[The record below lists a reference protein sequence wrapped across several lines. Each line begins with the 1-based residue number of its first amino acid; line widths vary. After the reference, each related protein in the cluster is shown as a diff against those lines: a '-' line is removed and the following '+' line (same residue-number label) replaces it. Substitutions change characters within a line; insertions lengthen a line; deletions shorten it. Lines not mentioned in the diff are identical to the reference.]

1 MINSSLTPR
10 HNTYCGVP
18 ADEQIERSRFSE
30 KVPLSRIAANL
41 FQRRQRCRILYPFGE
56 HQNAEVFADANERF
70 DDAPCLGAV
79 AHAGDEHP
87 VDLQL
92 IERKQKQ
99 RLQAGGAH
107 TEVVD
112 REPDAQ
118 PAQGRQ
124 QMFRGRTER
133 AVGIA
138 QDGGKLGRGDRADIG
153 ADFALDRT
161 VAGHALEDDAA
172 IVVGRI

>member
-1 MINSSLTPR
+1 MINSSLTSR

-41 FQRRQRCRILYPFGE
+41 FQRRQRCRVLYPFGE

-112 REPDAQ
+112 RELDPQFVKLFHHDPRRVVVSDARCFGYLQCQ
-118 PAQGRQ
+118 PGC
-124 QMFRGRTER
+124 G
-133 AVGIA
+133 
-138 QDGGKLGRGDRADIG
+138 
-153 ADFALDRT
+153 
-161 VAGHALEDDAA
+161 
-172 IVVGRI
+172 